1 VIAET
6 LDADKKPVLKNVV
19 LRTGGTID
27 MPPLAIPVKPDP
39 SPINLPYMLPVDIVE
54 KNPYDVESRT
64 VDIPNALMDPA
75 LTINVLNE
83 VVTISPIFT
92 YPKLPPIINEF
103 TVSDETTNC
112 VVLTVLNIPSN
123 PIVVLAVRLFTLKL
137 LANPLLVENDIVDM
151 LLAVKIPVLSIFVLK
166 TGGTANEPV
175 PVIPVNPD
183 PSPINLAYI
192 TPAEIVEKKP

>member
-1 VIAET
+1 
-6 LDADKKPVLKNVV
+6 
-19 LRTGGTID
+19 
-27 MPPLAIPVKPDP
+27 M
-39 SPINLPYMLPVDIVE
+39 IVE
-54 KNPYDVESRT
+54 
-64 VDIPNALMDPA
+64 IPNALIEPA
-75 LTINVLNE
+75 LIINVLNE
-83 VVTISPIFT
+83 VVTMSPIFT

-112 VVLTVLNIPSN
+112 VVLTVLNIPN
-123 PIVVLAVRLFTLKL
+123 KPNVVLVVRLFTLKL

-151 LLAVKIPVLSIFVLK
+151 LLAFKIPVLSIFVLK

-192 TPAEIVEKKP
+192 APAEIVEKKP